1 MEWRELLGAM
11 GRFGFQ
17 DREASLYL
25 LLLRRGQAT
34 ARELTREAEVDRVIV
49 YRTLDSMRQRGL
61 VQVTAERP
69 RRYVALP
76 PTLLFERSLTERRR
90 VLEEDVALAREL
102 GRNLPQIT
110 QELVAGAPRFQLITG
125 APAAYPILRDMIARA
140 ERELCVMLTYRSL
153 RASMEV
159 GTFEPLGEFARR
171 GGSIRLLLENNPRL
185 PLTLKRFEAA
195 RRRFPRLEVRGAS
208 PQRARLTLVDQRESL
223 VFVVPETGR
232 DHVEEIALWTD
243 TQDFARAQQAF
254 FEAVWSTAPPLPVGP
269 RARGSR
275 PQRAG
280 PTRSASDRRRSP
292 RPAPHA

>member
-25 LLLRRGQAT
+25 LLLRRGRAT

-69 RRYVALP
+69 RRYLALP

-125 APAAYPILRDMIARA
+125 APAAYPILREMIGRA

-159 GTFEPLGEFARR
+159 GTFQPLGEFARR
-171 GGSIRLLLENNPRL
+171 GGAIRLLLENDPRL
-185 PLTLKRFEAA
+185 PLALRRFDGA
-195 RRRFPRLEVRGAS
+195 RRRYPKLEVRVAS
-208 PQRARLTLVDQRESL
+208 PQRARLTVVDQRESL

-243 TQDFARAQQAF
+243 TLDFARAQQSF
-254 FEAVWSTAPPLPVGP
+254 FEAVWSTAAPLPVGP
-269 RARGSR
+269 PPRGGHRRPGGPAPIPPRRRRASR
-275 PQRAG
+275 P
-280 PTRSASDRRRSP
+280 PT
-292 RPAPHA
+292 PA

>member
-1 MEWRELLGAM
+1 MEWKGLLSAM

-17 DREASLYL
+17 DREAHLYL
-25 LLLRRGQAT
+25 LLLRRGRAT

-49 YRTLDSMRQRGL
+49 YRTLDNMRQRGL

-102 GRNLPQIT
+102 GQNLPQIT

-140 ERELCVMLTYRSL
+140 QRELCVMLTFRSL

-159 GTFEPLGEFARR
+159 GTFHPLGDFVRR
-171 GGSIRLLLENNPRL
+171 GGSVRLLFEDDPRL
-185 PLTLKRFEAA
+185 PLALKRFEGP
-195 RRRFPRLEVRGAS
+195 RRRYPKLEVRVAS
-208 PQRARLTLVDQRESL
+208 PQRARLTLSDQRESL
-223 VFVVPETGR
+223 VFIVPETGR

-243 TQDFARAQQAF
+243 TVDFARAEQSF
-254 FEAVWSTAPPLPVGP
+254 FEALWSTATPLPLG
-269 RARGSR
+269 RAARGAA
-275 PQRAG
+275 PKKGGIA
-280 PTRSASDRRRSP
+280 RSP
-292 RPAPHA
+292 A